1 MMNLYWLSYALK
13 VTALFNVGAGLLNVL
28 IDSNSWALGNFMFAL
43 VLMISSFLANHLYG
57 DLALLK
63 PVGLRKDLGNPTTKT
78 ND

>member
-1 MMNLYWLSYALK
+1 MMNLHWLSYALK

-57 DLALLK
+57 DLTPLK
-63 PVGLRKDLGNPTTKT
+63 PVRIKKRSWQPYDKD
-78 ND
+78 